1 MPVIPMVR
9 QKDWDGAR
17 IPTVMSA
24 DAAPL
29 ARGGRALARG
39 ISDLGQAA
47 AGIAGVAERV
57 KERKTRE
64 EADSMLADY
73 DERET
78 YAWNGRPGEAGAEP
92 VRGVRDWGEG
102 DGSAA
107 EAMQAVW
114 KEWRDNPDGL
124 YAKASPE
131 ARRRV
136 DRALRARTA
145 RTFSLAAQ
153 KDVAAD
159 EARQRAAAEAAL
171 AASGR
176 SAMMCAGDDE
186 LFDAAASDASD
197 AAARLKTAR
206 LIANPG
212 EPDPDKLAFRSEDG
226 RRLYDAARAEALD
239 KLRYDRAR
247 TLAEGAGAAESEP
260 EAAYGI
266 ARAAAVTETLPPAL
280 KPAALN
286 LIESVRARRLDGML
300 GLARAEPD
308 LDKRERLLQTAE
320 RSAKDYG
327 AGGKLLGAVAEEARR
342 ARADAQRAEN
352 QTAIATLAEG
362 REYTPGDNPR
372 KQSALAWAQPKI
384 EKARQAEQR
393 QTLAGNEEFIG
404 AMVGSGAWFGNDG
417 ELRALSLDEGRSLLR
432 AQLAEGNIRPTRYLT
447 EKSKL
452 DKIEASGMKT
462 RYERAAA
469 EVNAALGEEIKTLWA
484 GSEATLAA
492 GEDPSRKVAE
502 YTFEEPKRELVPET
516 ETVTAY
522 RGGSLFGIPSAQTRR
537 TGRMIEKV
545 TTLRHKRE
553 LMAADVTKAINLL
566 MHADDANGLMVDLDG
581 NPATPAEKLD
591 ARTYKAKLVAD
602 IKARQLAIDLDTQ
615 SAGIFNA
622 VSTRQR
628 DARILDAAALSRS
641 AKLRL
646 PSAKENNLEED
657 DNADPLD

>member
-9 QKDWDGAR
+9 QKDWGGAR

-64 EADSMLADY
+64 EVDSMLADY

-114 KEWRDNPDGL
+114 KEWRDNPEGL

-153 KDVAAD
+153 KDVAAE

-186 LFDAAASDASD
+186 LFDAAASDASH

-212 EPDPDKLAFRSEDG
+212 EPDPDRLVFRSEDG

-247 TLAEGAGAAESEP
+247 TLAEGAGVAESEA
-260 EAAYGI
+260 EAAAGI
-266 ARAAAVTETLPPAL
+266 MQAAGVAESLPPAL

-286 LIESVRARRLDGML
+286 LIETVRARRLDGML

-342 ARADAQRAEN
+342 ARAEAQREEN
-352 QTAIATLAEG
+352 RLAMAALAEG
-362 REYTPGDNPR
+362 KEYEPGENPR
-372 KQSALAWAQPKI
+372 MKAALDWARPRI
-384 EKARQAEQR
+384 EKARQAEQKR
-393 QTLAGNEEFIG
+393 TLSGNEEFLG
-404 AMVGSGAWFGNDG
+404 AMIAAGAWFGGDG
-417 ELRALSLDEGRSLLR
+417 ELRALTLDESRSLLR
-432 AQLAEGNIRPTRYLT
+432 AQLADGNIRPARYLA
-447 EKSKL
+447 EKARL
-452 DKIEASGMKT
+452 DKIEASGMKA

-492 GEDPSRKVAE
+492 GEDPSRKVAK
-502 YTFEEPKRELVPET
+502 YTFEETKRELVPET

-522 RGGSLFGIPSAQTRR
+522 RGGILFGIPSTQTRR
-537 TGRMIEKV
+537 TGRMVEKV
-545 TTLRHKRE
+545 TTVRRKRE
-553 LMAADVTKAINLL
+553 LLAADVTKAINLL
-566 MHADDANGLMVDLDG
+566 MRADEANGLMVDLDG

-591 ARTYKAKLVAD
+591 ARAYKAKLVAD
-602 IKARQLAIDLDTQ
+602 IKARQLAADLDAQ
-615 SAGIFNA
+615 AAGIFEA
-622 VSTRQR
+622 VSARAR
-628 DARILDAAALSRS
+628 DRRVLEAAAMAS
-641 AKLRL
+641 AAGMRL
-646 PSAKENNLEED
+646 PAEED
-657 DNADPLD
+657 DDTEEDDAD

>member
-1 MPVIPMVR
+1 MPVIPTVNPKNWAGAQLPRVMSIDASPLERGGQAIAQGLMQVGEVALR
-9 QKDWDGAR
+9 IRERKIEEETQALVSDWQQREINTWDGA
-17 IPTVMSA
+17 PGDEEGA
-24 DAAPL
+24 D
-29 ARGGRALARG
+29 
-39 ISDLGQAA
+39 
-47 AGIAGVAERV
+47 
-57 KERKTRE
+57 
-64 EADSMLADY
+64 
-73 DERET
+73 
-78 YAWNGRPGEAGAEP
+78 P
-92 VRGVRDWGEG
+92 VRGVKDWGEG
-102 DGSAA
+102 DGSAVDA
-107 EAMQAVW
+107 IKQTW
-114 KEWRDNPDGL
+114 TDWRDNPEGR
-124 YAKASPE
+124 YAKASSA
-131 ARRRV
+131 ARRRA
-136 DRALRARTA
+136 DRMLENDTA
-145 RTFSLAAQ
+145 RIFSLAAQ
-153 KDVAAD
+153 KDVAISD
-159 EARQRAAAEAAL
+159 ARRNTQAKIALTTAERQAQLYAH
-171 AASGR
+171 
-176 SAMMCAGDDE
+176 DHE
-186 LFDAAASDASD
+186 LFQAAASDAADAEARIKLGRLIRNPEESDPEALVFSTPEGAQLYSAVRAQAFEKLSHGRAVTLASSAGTAKSESD
-197 AAARLKTAR
+197 AADRIRMAQEVASGL
-206 LIANPG
+206 
-212 EPDPDKLAFRSEDG
+212 PDDLRADVERKLDG
-226 RRLYDAARAEALD
+226 
-239 KLRYDRAR
+239 
-247 TLAEGAGAAESEP
+247 
-260 EAAYGI
+260 
-266 ARAAAVTETLPPAL
+266 ARAA
-280 KPAALN
+280 
-286 LIESVRARRLDGML
+286 RLDGML
-300 GLARAEPD
+300 GYARAEVD
-308 LDKRERLLQTAE
+308 LDRQERLVQVAE
-320 RSAKDYG
+320 QAAKAYG
-327 AGGKLLGAVAEEARR
+327 ANGNLTGAVSDQAQRI
-342 ARADAQRAEN
+342 RADAQRAEN

-447 EKSKL
+447 EKAKL

-492 GEDPSRKVAE
+492 GEDPSRKVAK
-502 YTFEEPKRELVPET
+502 YTFEETKRELVPET

-591 ARTYKAKLVAD
+591 ARTYKSKLVAD